1 METIHTFLKIVL
13 PKYLKSLPIPKTFS
27 GIAALSGEDY
37 LNLTPFVIIV
47 ILIIYST
54 FKTLLF
60 GRRKVKKPK
69 VNEGIQKEESKVVT
83 QMDIEDIAD
92 NIAFCRC
99 WRSKKF
105 PLCDGS
111 HNKHNSETRDNVGPL
126 LLRREGDTK

>member
-1 METIHTFLKIVL
+1 MESIYTFFKLFL
-13 PKYLKSLPIPKTFS
+13 PKYLRSLPIPKTLS
-27 GIAALSGEDY
+27 GFKDLTGEDY
-37 LNLTPFVIIV
+37 LNLTPFFFLVLL
-47 ILIIYST
+47 ILYSV

-69 VNEGIQKEESKVVT
+69 INEDIQKEESKVVT
-83 QMDIEDIAD
+83 QMDIEDIGD

-111 HNKHNSETRDNVGPL
+111 HNKHNAETRDNVGPL